1 MIRLG
6 AHSSLMGEQI
16 SLDLAKKLIPNAKE
30 LRDELPQFGETPHS
44 SLNRSEEDVI
54 QHVCNAL
61 RLSLQDIKSGRRD
74 QRVIKGR
81 QYIVYILTEDFGMSL
96 SQIGQFLGRSHS
108 TIHNALKKAQ
118 KSMAIDDVYR
128 RQVIAIRKGIN
139 SGSNEGLTRQAP
151 QTSEET
157 LFNFNDLNL
166 KTGSI

>member
-1 MIRLG
+1 
-6 AHSSLMGEQI
+6 MGEQI

-30 LRDELPQFGETPHS
+30 LRHELQQFGGKPNS

-61 RLSLQDIKSGRRD
+61 RLSLKDIKSGRRD

-118 KSMAIDDVYR
+118 KSMAMDDVYR
-128 RQVIAIRKGIN
+128 RQVIAIRREVNPGN
-139 SGSNEGLTRQAP
+139 NEGLTGQTSP
-151 QTSEET
+151 TSEEA